1 MSKFKIETTKSKRFD
16 IVHYN
21 EKYTPTKEYYEQEIR
36 DWVDLVSDYVV
47 KGYKEVPNANGGDDD
62 YLCVDHQNKEY
73 IWCENGFYPFDI
85 KSLNGFDHDNPII
98 TLEYLYSIRN

>member
-1 MSKFKIETTKSKRFD
+1 MKILVSKLTKSKRFEIINHKGYTGD
-16 IVHYN
+16 FKIWNDALN
-21 EKYTPTKEYYEQEIR
+21 EEFSLKIKELT
-36 DWVDLVSDYVV
+36 DS
-47 KGYKEVPNANGGDDD
+47 GYKEVPNANGGDDD
-62 YLCVDHQNKEY
+62 YLCVDHQNEEY